1 MQRKSCLQFALVAA
15 VLGMAEGFARTVS
28 VVSHDAATAH
38 VALALSEESTGGGI
52 RRCWP
57 PGRPETSWTRP
68 RTRTTWRSWT
78 W

>member
-38 VALALSEESTGGGI
+38 VVLALSAESTGGG
-52 RRCWP
+52 
-57 PGRPETSWTRP
+57 GA
-68 RTRTTWRSWT
+68 
-78 W
+78 